1 MRLRWLLCVASVGAL
16 ALGLSSCGGSDSANT
31 PPEPVIDSPAA
42 GASFKAGDTLRIEVS
57 ASDTQDG
64 MLPTSSLTWW
74 VDFHH
79 DTHTHPFVQRTQGTG
94 GTASVPTRG
103 ETSDNVWLRI
113 HVRATDSAGVIAEVT
128 RDVLPQK
135 VQIALVSEP
144 AGLQLTLDGQPVT
157 APFTVTGMVGLER
170 DLGAPDQVFNG
181 RRFRFGARDGA
192 VSIGVGGKEPIQPAA
207 PLCRRRRGDYER
219 GNRYHHAQSHSVHL
233 RCHERG
239 SAPFPS
245 LGTARMCSKSLR
257 TAAWTRRISA
267 CSVSKSSSRAS

>member
-64 MLPTSSLTWW
+64 MLPASSLTWW

-128 RDVLPQK
+128 RD
-135 VQIALVSEP
+135 
-144 AGLQLTLDGQPVT
+144 
-157 APFTVTGMVGLER
+157 
-170 DLGAPDQVFNG
+170 LG
-181 RRFRFGARDGA
+181 
-192 VSIGVGGKEPIQPAA
+192 SLGKETIDSMYVPITTSELRYICRHWGQLEKLIAFYVAGNAVKAPWEEEYLVTDCFSRQLAA
-207 PLCRRRRGDYER
+207 CKSDWETYLSTRSKKLTR
-219 GNRYHHAQSHSVHL
+219 
-233 RCHERG
+233 HED
-239 SAPFPS
+239 
-245 LGTARMCSKSLR
+245 LL
-257 TAAWTRRISA
+257 
-267 CSVSKSSSRAS
+267 